1 MTSDPLPAILD
12 QLAAHSE
19 QIIRLD
25 AREASHFATLT
36 SQLTELA
43 DLAAA
48 ARRRR

>member
-1 MTSDPLPAILD
+1 MTSDPFPAILD

-19 QIIRLD
+19 QITRLD
-25 AREASHFATLT
+25 TREACHFATLT

-48 ARRRR
+48 PDER